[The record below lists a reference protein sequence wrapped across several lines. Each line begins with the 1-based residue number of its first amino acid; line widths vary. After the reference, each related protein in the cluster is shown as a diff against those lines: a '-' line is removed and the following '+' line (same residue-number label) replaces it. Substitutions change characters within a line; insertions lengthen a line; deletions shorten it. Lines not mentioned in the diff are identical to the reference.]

1 MLKRV
6 PVRKKRRGQRRG
18 PTRDAK
24 YRRWLADSACAFFDI
39 GQKEGRAV
47 ADYARLRLLACP
59 GSAFARI
66 DPAHTENNGM
76 SSKGP
81 DSSCVPLCRSH
92 HLEYDSGR
100 EAFESKYGIDMK
112 AIAAAYWERYQ
123 QERAA

>member
-1 MLKRV
+1 M
-6 PVRKKRRGQRRG
+6 
-18 PTRDAK
+18 
-24 YRRWLADSACAFFDI
+24 
-39 GQKEGRAV
+39 

-123 QERAA
+123 QERATLTVQRRWYRGDLDEPKSEASRRTRQIGPLA